1 MKRALRL
8 TGATLAAAFLAGC
21 ASVGIDD
28 ALKET
33 NTSAQ
38 QFTGGQL
45 ELSRTQE
52 QRDRRAALTQGLLSK
67 PLSQNDA
74 VQLALANSPSV
85 QTLIAQ
91 SWGDIAAANQTGR
104 MPNPIFT
111 FERMT
116 LNSELELGRLLSFGL
131 VDLILLPQRL
141 SISESQAN
149 QAKVQLTGAV
159 VDQVTQVKKAWV
171 RAVAAQQSL
180 QYAQQVN
187 RSAQASAEL
196 ARRMQQIGNF
206 SKLQRARQ
214 QVFYADATTQLA
226 SAQHVTT
233 AAREELI
240 RILGLDDAQAAKM
253 TLPDRLPELPKA
265 PREAKEVS
273 ATATEQRLDVQLA
286 RAQLDVAGKS
296 QGINLL
302 STFVDVELGG
312 RYDTVF
318 DNAEGT
324 KSNRRG
330 FELDIRLPLFDW
342 GSAQRD
348 ALNAQSL
355 AAANRYDA
363 TVRGASS
370 QLREGY
376 SAYRTAYDIARHYR
390 DEIVPLRQ
398 TMADENVL
406 RYNGM
411 LIGVFELLAEAR
423 DQISSVTNAI
433 NAQQQFWLADAA
445 LAASVMGKPTA
456 VGASIATSGGQ
467 GASAG
472 AAH

>member
-8 TGATLAAAFLAGC
+8 TAIAFAAAFLAGC
-21 ASVGIDD
+21 ASVGIED
-28 ALKET
+28 ALKDT
-33 NTSAQ
+33 NTNAQ
-38 QFTGGQL
+38 LFTGGKL

-52 QRDRRAALTQGLLSK
+52 QRDLRAALSQDLLAK
-67 PLSQNDA
+67 PLSQSDA

-85 QTLIAQ
+85 QALIAQ
-91 SWGDIAAANQTGR
+91 SWGDISAANQTSR
-104 MPNPIFT
+104 LPNPIFT
-111 FERMT
+111 FERMR

-141 SISESQAN
+141 SISKGQAN

-159 VDQVTQVKKAWV
+159 VDQVTQVKQAWV

-180 QYAQQVN
+180 QYAEQVN
-187 RSAQASAEL
+187 KSAQASAEL
-196 ARRMQQIGNF
+196 ARRMQLIGNF

-214 QVFYADATTQLA
+214 QVFYADATTKLA
-226 SAQHVTT
+226 SAQHATT

-240 RILGLDDAQAAKM
+240 RILGLNDEQAAKL
-253 TLPDRLPELPKA
+253 TLPERLPDLPKT
-265 PREAKEVS
+265 PREAKEVA

-286 RAQLDVAGKS
+286 RAQLDVAGRS
-296 QGINLL
+296 QGLNLL
-302 STFVDVELGG
+302 STFTDVEVGG
-312 RYDTVF
+312 RRDTVF
-318 DNAEGT
+318 DNAAGT
-324 KSNRRG
+324 KSTRRG

-363 TVRGASS
+363 AVRGASS

-398 TMADENVL
+398 AMADENVL

-445 LAASVMGKPTA
+445 LAASVMGKPTSMSNSTA
-456 VGASIATSGGQ
+456 MSGGE
-467 GASAG
+467 GAAAG

>member
-1 MKRALRL
+1 MKRCLRS
-8 TGATLAAAFLAGC
+8 TAAAVAAAFLAGC
-21 ASVGIDD
+21 VSVGIDD
-28 ALKET
+28 VLKDT
-33 NTSAQ
+33 NANAQ
-38 QFTGGQL
+38 QFTGGKL

-52 QRDRRAALTQGLLSK
+52 QRDRRSALTQDLLSK

-74 VQLALANSPSV
+74 VQLALANSPAV
-85 QTLIAQ
+85 QALIAQ
-91 SWGDIAAANQTGR
+91 SWGDIAAANQTSR
-104 MPNPIFT
+104 LPNPVFT
-111 FERMT
+111 FERMR

-131 VDLILLPQRL
+131 VDLILLPQRM
-141 SISESQAN
+141 SISESRVD
-149 QAKVQLTGAV
+149 QAKVQLTGTV
-159 VDQVTQVKKAWV
+159 VDQVTQVRQAWV
-171 RAVAAQQSL
+171 RAVAAQQRL
-180 QYAQQVN
+180 QYAEQVQ

-196 ARRMQQIGNF
+196 ARRMQLIGNF
-206 SKLQRARQ
+206 SRLQRARQ

-226 SAQHVTT
+226 SAQHATT

-240 RILGLDDAQAAKM
+240 RALGLDDAQAAKL
-253 TLPDRLPELPKA
+253 TLPQRLPDLPKA
-265 PREAKEVS
+265 PREAEEVA

-286 RAQLDVAGKS
+286 RVQLDVAGKS
-296 QGINLL
+296 QGINWL
-302 STFVDVELGG
+302 STFIDVDVGG
-312 RYDTVF
+312 RRDTVF
-318 DNAEGT
+318 DNAQGT
-324 KSNRRG
+324 KSTRRG

-342 GSAQRD
+342 GSVQRD

-355 AAANRYDA
+355 VAANRYDA

-398 TMADENVL
+398 AMADENVL

-423 DQISSVTNAI
+423 EQISSVTNAL

-445 LAASVMGKPTA
+445 LAASMMGKPMA
-456 VGASIATSGGQ
+456 MGASMASSGGE

-472 AAH
+472 SAH